1 MMTYPADDE
10 LTAKSEALEGHIRI
24 TPATDESK
32 TKSEQLRT
40 SRSINAPERNLWSSL
55 FATDRSDFRRYSV
68 FDGSYENT
76 CRHAYTYPDIGFFGK
91 IVAKMVRAKV
101 LEIVKFVQ
109 ILQA

>member
-1 MMTYPADDE
+1 MHNAQNAVFAGVSASLEESSNTIR
-10 LTAKSEALEGHIRI
+10 LTIVK
-24 TPATDESK
+24 
-32 TKSEQLRT
+32 
-40 SRSINAPERNLWSSL
+40 APERNLWSSL
-55 FATDRSDFRRYSV
+55 FATDRSDFRRYSD

-76 CRHAYTYPDIGFFGK
+76 CRHAYTYPDIGFLGK

>member
-1 MMTYPADDE
+1 MLLDVG
-10 LTAKSEALEGHIRI
+10 S
-24 TPATDESK
+24 TPTISTIVKAS
-32 TKSEQLRT
+32 
-40 SRSINAPERNLWSSL
+40 ERNLWSSL
-55 FATDRSDFRRYSV
+55 FATDCSDSKRYSD

-76 CRHAYTYPDIGFFGK
+76 CRHAYTYPDIGFLGK